1 MAEDKSSPEETK
13 RRRTAFFT
21 FSQLP
26 EDPRSPKDPER
37 RGDDF
42 ILWRLYEEPGRQG
55 EPGRKQ
61 KTYVRVDVEDI
72 IAIGAVLVAFMFA
85 VAMIFGAVPI
95 NRLTVAVVG
104 LSGCGVIVARIVRAR
119 RGKETR
125 SPWLERAVWS
135 LTILILVTA
144 FGFYVWL
151 NR

>member
-1 MAEDKSSPEETK
+1 
-13 RRRTAFFT
+13 
-21 FSQLP
+21 
-26 EDPRSPKDPER
+26 
-37 RGDDF
+37 
-42 ILWRLYEEPGRQG
+42 
-55 EPGRKQ
+55 
-61 KTYVRVDVEDI
+61 
-72 IAIGAVLVAFMFA
+72 VLVAFMFA